1 MIQGFQQIIAAIS
14 LDRKM
19 KHTVIY
25 LNFFLIKAEE
35 KHHAVKLKKDRICD
49 WKLKVSIAT
58 TLQVLAILFNNHKKS
73 AGRSV
78 RIQMRRQ
85 KLELLG

>member
-25 LNFFLIKAEE
+25 LNQLSEE
-35 KHHAVKLKKDRICD
+35 KYHAVNLKKDRIRD

-58 TLQVLAILFNNHKKS
+58 TLKVLAILFNNHKKS